1 MKQGVDILF
10 LDKQDRIYKAG
21 TILSLYDIITLSVEA
36 KASADE
42 RYKIAGRMQTGLR
55 SKLAEFSN
63 MFAGGTVPF
72 GYKVIHNPDY
82 KLNQTPK
89 NLLVVDAK
97 EAEAVKYLFQQLI
110 DGNTIRQT
118 VRVYNKLYPYKLS
131 YSGICRIIRNPK
143 YKGEIYRRGKLT
155 AKFPNCKSSRPKIST
170 RPTNRCVKTACFK
183 AMLRNTIIR

>member
-1 MKQGVDILF
+1 M
-10 LDKQDRIYKAG
+10 DKQDRIYKAG

-97 EAEAVKYLFQQLI
+97 EAEAV
-110 DGNTIRQT
+110 NTFSAANRRQYDT
-118 VRVYNKLYPYKLS
+118 AD
-131 YSGICRIIRNPK
+131 C
-143 YKGEIYRRGKLT
+143 KGLQ
-155 AKFPNCKSSRPKIST
+155 
-170 RPTNRCVKTACFK
+170 
-183 AMLRNTIIR
+183 